1 MQDPY
6 NSGAASGAAVDPSPA
21 DRPPQPATSAS
32 APVDQARAIAGE
44 AGQTASSLAGQARQR
59 LAGTLDGQKGAA
71 ADLVEQ
77 LAQSV
82 QRSGE
87 QFEGRQDW
95 IASAVGRGAAELD
108 ALAGSIRDADLGELM
123 GEVADFARRQP
134 ALFMGAALAAGF
146 ALARLGKMVAG
157 DLSRDD
163 LPTVPEVRH
172 GQH

>member
-1 MQDPY
+1 MQDPF
-6 NSGAASGAAVDPSPA
+6 NSGAASGAAADPSPA
-21 DRPPQPATSAS
+21 DRSSRPDMAAS
-32 APVDQARAIAGE
+32 APADQARAVAGE
-44 AGQTASSLAGQARQR
+44 AGQAASSLAGQARQK
-59 LAGTLDGQKGAA
+59 LTGTLDNQKGAA

-77 LAQSV
+77 LAESV

-95 IASAVGRGAAELD
+95 IASAVGRGAAELN
-108 ALAGSIRDADLGELM
+108 ALAGSIRDADLGELV

-134 ALFMGAALAAGF
+134 GLFVGAALSAGF
-146 ALARLGKMVAG
+146 ALARLGKVVAG

-163 LPTVPEVRH
+163 LPTVPEVSH

>member
-1 MQDPY
+1 MQDPFD
-6 NSGAASGAAVDPSPA
+6 SGSPSSATATPLSSDRVSDRTAS
-21 DRPPQPATSAS
+21 TSTMVGQAS
-32 APVDQARAIAGE
+32 AAAGD
-44 AGQTASSLAGQARQR
+44 AGQPASSLTGQARQK
-59 LAGTLDGQKGAA
+59 LTGTLESQKGAA
-71 ADLVEQ
+71 ADFVEQ

-95 IASAVGRGAAELD
+95 IANAIGRSAAELNT
-108 ALAGSIRDADLGELM
+108 LAGAIRDKNLGEFA
-123 GEVADFARRQP
+123 GEVGAFARRQP

-146 ALARLGKMVAG
+146 AAARLGKLVAG

-163 LPTVPEVRH
+163 LPTMPEVGN